1 MAEVGM
7 RTDPLWLGGR
17 GATVP
22 QCPGFRA
29 HFRRPLR
36 LAGRRFLIGPEHT
49 TGTSPFHRHYL
60 PPSALFDLLLWA
72 RVKASV
78 PVQGDPMSGQPP
90 SCSTIRTQTTAAAI
104 AALEAQFPW
113 LRGKA

>member
-1 MAEVGM
+1 M

-60 PPSALFDLLLWA
+60 PPSALFDLLVGKSRMVEDHRRMYRYAL
-72 RVKASV
+72 
-78 PVQGDPMSGQPP
+78 PSGGTVSRRRGVAGVWLGPP
-90 SCSTIRTQTTAAAI
+90 A
-104 AALEAQFPW
+104 FP
-113 LRGKA
+113 KPPPD